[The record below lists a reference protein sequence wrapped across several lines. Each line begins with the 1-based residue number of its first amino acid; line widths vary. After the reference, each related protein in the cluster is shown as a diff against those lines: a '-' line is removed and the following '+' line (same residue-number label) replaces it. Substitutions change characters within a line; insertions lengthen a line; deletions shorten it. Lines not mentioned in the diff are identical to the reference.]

1 MEGLDTLGLPVRILR
16 PDMEMPG
23 DLPIIVAPSVQMVD
37 EALVRKFD
45 DYASGGGHLV
55 LTCRSALMDRTGQLW
70 EGPTAAPIVP
80 LIGATIEAYDGLP
93 DETWGTVEMDGTRH
107 RWGIWADLLYAE
119 PTTRVLAKY
128 ADQFYIGAAAVTRA
142 RRGHGTVT
150 YCGVC
155 SEATLVDALVEKLAK
170 DINLPVTVLPP
181 RVHLLQR
188 GPHKILLNYQ
198 DQAVLAPAPRGAR
211 FIVGSSTVEPAG
223 VAVWE
228 E

>member
-1 MEGLDTLGLPVRILR
+1 
-16 PDMEMPG
+16 MEMPG

-55 LTCRSALMDRTGQLW
+55 LTCRTALMDRTGQLW

-155 SEATLVDALVEKLAK
+155 SEASPGRCARREAREGHQS
-170 DINLPVTVLPP
+170 PGYRPSPASPP
-181 RVHLLQR
+181 
-188 GPHKILLNYQ
+188 
-198 DQAVLAPAPRGAR
+198 AAAR
-211 FIVGSSTVEPAG
+211 ARTRSC
-223 VAVWE
+223 
-228 E
+228 